1 MSAPRK
7 APAWSTTDAIKQ
19 HIIDS
24 GLGPGDLMP
33 TETELCEALGV
44 SRSSVREAIRTLG
57 SLDIVEVRHG
67 HGTFVGRMS
76 LDPLVNGMVFRL
88 SMRGEHAVTALR
100 NVVQTRRPHVG
111 AARPRGTGAS
121 GVAQGG
127 RAGAVAGA
135 AALHQQHALLAAE
148 PCAGEQGH
156 AFLDEDRDFHARLAK
171 GVDNQIIG
179 ELAGAFWEIHTRA
192 LPLLGISTP
201 QDIMDTVEAHEA
213 ILLAV
218 ESGDVEAYRSAVQA
232 HYLPLQRAIERAAH
246 MIDDEPT
253 P

>member
-19 HIIDS
+19 HISDS

-33 TETELCEALGV
+33 TETELCESLGV

-57 SLDIVEVRHG
+57 SLDIVEVRPG

-76 LDPLVNGMVFRL
+76 LDPLVNGLVFRL

-100 NVVQTRRPHVG
+100 NVVQTRIALDLAMTDDLVK
-111 AARPRGTGAS
+111 AYNGTYDS
-121 GVAQGG
+121 SM
-127 RAGAVAGA
+127 
-135 AALHQQHALLAAE
+135 HALVDDMRTHT
-148 PCAGEQGH
+148 EQGH

>member
-88 SMRGEHAVTALR
+88 SMRAS
-100 NVVQTRRPHVG
+100 TR
-111 AARPRGTGAS
+111 
-121 GVAQGG
+121 
-127 RAGAVAGA
+127 
-135 AALHQQHALLAAE
+135 
-148 PCAGEQGH
+148 
-156 AFLDEDRDFHARLAK
+156 
-171 GVDNQIIG
+171 
-179 ELAGAFWEIHTRA
+179 
-192 LPLLGISTP
+192 
-201 QDIMDTVEAHEA
+201 
-213 ILLAV
+213 
-218 ESGDVEAYRSAVQA
+218 
-232 HYLPLQRAIERAAH
+232 
-246 MIDDEPT
+246 
-253 P
+253 

>member
-100 NVVQTRRPHVG
+100 NVVQTRIALDLAMTDDLVKAYNGTYDSSMHALVDDMRTHTEQGTPSSTKT
-111 AARPRGTGAS
+111 ATSMPASPRGG
-121 GVAQGG
+121 QPDHQ
-127 RAGAVAGA
+127 RARRG
-135 AALHQQHALLAAE
+135 LLGD
-148 PCAGEQGH
+148 PH
-156 AFLDEDRDFHARLAK
+156 PRL
-171 GVDNQIIG
+171 
-179 ELAGAFWEIHTRA
+179 
-192 LPLLGISTP
+192 LLGISTP

-218 ESGDVEAYRSAVQA
+218 ESGDVEAYCSAVQA
-232 HYLPLQRAIERAAH
+232 TTCHCNERSSG
-246 MIDDEPT
+246 PRT
-253 P
+253 